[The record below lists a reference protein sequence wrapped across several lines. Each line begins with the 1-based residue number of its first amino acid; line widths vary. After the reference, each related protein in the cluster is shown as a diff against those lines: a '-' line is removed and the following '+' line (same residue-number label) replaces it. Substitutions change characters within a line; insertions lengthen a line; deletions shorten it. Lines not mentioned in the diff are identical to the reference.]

1 MQTLKRK
8 ENKFVLRQI
17 VLLKFKGNHIQEI
30 NQKENLKYL
39 WVFVMSYLDLYLT
52 LQSGISLWAN
62 LANQLYQSA
71 MYNFMHNSSI
81 LCNAQVAGNEIL
93 VFKTIFHKKLA
104 GNASSIY
111 RKTKKKAATNELL
124 SMNTNPGSETV

>member
-39 WVFVMSYLDLYLT
+39 
-52 LQSGISLWAN
+52 
-62 LANQLYQSA
+62 
-71 MYNFMHNSSI
+71 
-81 LCNAQVAGNEIL
+81 
-93 VFKTIFHKKLA
+93 
-104 GNASSIY
+104 
-111 RKTKKKAATNELL
+111 
-124 SMNTNPGSETV
+124 